1 MRAAHPHF
9 DRAILALIA
18 CGLLLRLLWLTIVHG
33 APFVAL
39 SAAEACDVAIA
50 FAQTGTLADAYFPGQ
65 GPTAHLMPLNPA
77 IAGWVMGWLGTAT
90 LASATVLTL
99 WSVGQVFLAYLVL
112 LSAFAHAGLERIA
125 LRGGAAILFLLPV
138 FVPQEVIDFRYW
150 EGGTALLLAACH
162 LRWMMIAQRGA
173 PPVMVGLLAVAFTG
187 ALLTFVAPPVGI
199 SVAVAWGWTAWRHL
213 AIRSTM
219 IVLAIGLT
227 AFSAMSLAWAVRNEA
242 AIGVAL
248 PSRSNLGV
256 ELAMANYPQALDATA
271 PEDRFNARLF
281 AVHPAA
287 SRRAQAAVR
296 SYGERAYA
304 LALQRVTLT
313 WMVRHPWAMTRLYV
327 RHLVEF
333 LAPQPWQFYFTGWQ
347 GMRAARSLIA
357 CTVSMLGLAGL
368 IVGLWRGQRA
378 FAPVALYV
386 AALALQ
392 FAMFQPMPRYSFL
405 IYPVLA
411 WPAAWL
417 VAQWRAG
424 TIRHPRLP
432 RTTIRP

>member
-1 MRAAHPHF
+1 MRAPHPCL
-9 DRAILALIA
+9 DRMIV
-18 CGLLLRLLWLTIVHG
+18 GLLAAGLFLRLLWLTIIHG

-50 FAQTGTLADAYFPGQ
+50 FARTGMLADAYFPGQ

-77 IAGWVMGWLGTAT
+77 VAGWVMRWLGVAT
-90 LASATVLTL
+90 RASATVLTL
-99 WSVGQVFLAYLVL
+99 WSIGQVFLAYLIL
-112 LSAFAHAGLERIA
+112 LSAYGHAGLDRIG
-125 LRGGAAILFLLPV
+125 LRGGAAILFLLPI

-162 LRWMMIAQRGA
+162 IRWMMTVHRGA
-173 PPVMVGLLAVAFTG
+173 SPAMIGLLSIALTG
-187 ALLTFVAPPVGI
+187 ALLTFVAPPVGLA
-199 SVAVAWGWTAWRHL
+199 VAVAWGWTAWHHL
-213 AIRSTM
+213 AMRSTM
-219 IVLAIGLT
+219 IVLAIGLV

-256 ELAMANYPQALDATA
+256 ELAMANYPQAVDGTA

-281 AVHPAA
+281 EVHPAA
-287 SRRAQAAVR
+287 SHRAQAAVR
-296 SYGERAYA
+296 RYGERAYA
-304 LALQRVTLT
+304 LALQRTTLD
-313 WMVRHPWAMTRLYV
+313 WMAQHPRAVLRLYL

-333 LAPQPWQFYFTGWQ
+333 LAPQPWQFYFTGWE
-347 GMRAARSLIA
+347 GMRTARSLIA
-357 CTVSMLGLAGL
+357 CAVSMLGLAGL
-368 IVGLWRGQRA
+368 IVGIMRRQRM
-378 FAPVALYV
+378 FIPVALYV

-405 IYPVLA
+405 VYPLLA

-417 VAQWRAG
+417 VGQW
-424 TIRHPRLP
+424 L
-432 RTTIRP
+432 RPPADEAVQID